1 MLRLEN
7 RKITVSYKDK
17 EECLD
22 APNPVRTF
30 HEAWQ
35 HYPDLLE
42 LLLERYETPSPI
54 QMQLWPVLL
63 SGRDAIGIAQ
73 TGTG

>member
-1 MLRLEN
+1 M
-7 RKITVSYKDK
+7 KISVTYKDK
-17 EECLD
+17 EECTD

-30 HEAWQ
+30 REAWQ
-35 HYPDLLE
+35 HFPDILCLLE
-42 LLLERYETPSPI
+42 GRYEKPSPI

-73 TGTG
+73 TGTGENS